1 MCDFEESRV
10 MRKIDTNGIM
20 SDFYK
25 VINIPPNCIV
35 NRLEED
41 DDNELCCRCGYV
53 LGYFYKNKNY
63 YYFSINDGV
72 KKTPHSKFDI
82 CR

>member
-53 LGYFYKNKNY
+53 LGYDHITLS
-63 YYFSINDGV
+63 YFLINDKV
-72 KKTPHSKFDI
+72 KKLAHSKFDI